1 LYADVLIAHI
11 GGYDHHQSG
20 TAVSKNA
27 DAIKKAQAAIA
38 LDLEGDDDEDDDEN
52 AKEDEVAEVRSPFVA
67 SSIILLRTNRITL
80 QAIKLVE
87 EGKKQAA
94 EANAEQPVD
103 PELQKL
109 ASLIPGVSAA
119 VGSTPNK
126 KEKSKKR

>member
-1 LYADVLIAHI
+1 MPSRRLRLPSLLISRATMTKMMTRMLKRTKSPR
-11 GGYDHHQSG
+11 YDRLSLQ
-20 TAVSKNA
+20 V
-27 DAIKKAQAAIA
+27 Q
-38 LDLEGDDDEDDDEN
+38 L
-52 AKEDEVAEVRSPFVA
+52 
-67 SSIILLRTNRITL
+67 ILLRTNQLTL